1 MPAERLQKLLAAA
14 GVASRRH
21 SETLITSGR
30 VRVDGQVVTTLGT
43 RADPLRQ
50 RIEVDG
56 HLLRFATPDQYIV
69 LYKPAGYV
77 TTASDPQGRPTVL
90 DLLPPGPRLFSA
102 GRLDR
107 DSEGL
112 LLLTNDGEIAY
123 RMTHPRFGL
132 EKEYHV
138 WTALPQPDQ
147 VRLLATGVR
156 LDDGLTAPAAVH
168 EISRGRDGAII
179 AIVLHEGRNRQVRR
193 MLSAVG
199 LPVYRLLRVRLG
211 SIHLNRLAA
220 GAWRTLDGEEV
231 AWLRRM
237 LAASGG
243 AENGEQRANRRDY
256 RD

>member
-30 VRVDGQVVTTLGT
+30 VRVDGQVVTALGT
-43 RADPLRQ
+43 RVDPQ
-50 RIEVDG
+50 HQQIAVDG
-56 HLLRFATPDQYIV
+56 RLVRFATPEYIV
-69 LYKPAGYV
+69 LNKPAGYV
-77 TTASDPQGRPTVL
+77 TTAFDPQGRPTVF

-112 LLLTNDGEIAY
+112 LLLTNDGEIAF

-138 WTALPQPDQ
+138 WTDLPQADQ
-147 VRLLATGVR
+147 LRRLAAGVF
-156 LDDGLTAPAAVH
+156 LDDGWTAPAAVRTL
-168 EISRGRDGAII
+168 SQGRDGAVI
-179 AIVLHEGRNRQVRR
+179 AVVLHEGRNRQVRR

-199 LPVYRLLRVRLG
+199 LPVYRLLRARLG
-211 SIHLNRLAA
+211 PIHLGRLAA
-220 GAWRTLDGEEV
+220 GTWRTLDGEEV
-231 AWLRRM
+231 AWLRRV
-237 LAASGG
+237 LAGAGG
-243 AENGEQRANRRDY
+243 AGNGEQRANRRDD